1 MKDEE
6 KIVLQRR
13 GFLRA
18 LTTGGLVAAAS
29 SAALGNTAGAATL
42 SYDDR
47 RKALYRE
54 SDEVKTFY
62 RVNRYP
68 R

>member
-1 MKDEE
+1 MKEDK
-6 KIVLQRR
+6 KIVLHRR

-18 LTTGGLVAAAS
+18 LTTGGLVVAAS
-29 SAALGNTAGAATL
+29 SVPFENNAAAATL
-42 SYDDR
+42 SYDER
-47 RKALYRE
+47 RKPLYRE